1 MNSVWIALFA
11 GLAAAAVGF
20 VAGAITG
27 RRVAASS
34 LSSAKQLAESMIAD
48 AQKNV
53 ENLRREAEIHAKD
66 QFLKMKLD
74 FEEKTRDTRESLK
87 ERELSLINKESN
99 LARKVDLISKNEAV
113 IEERERTLERKQ
125 QHLDQKL
132 LETNRLIS
140 EQNVRLERIAGMSKD
155 EAKEVLL
162 RNLESEARLEAARR
176 IKEVREEAERDAER
190 QSQKIIALAIQRYAA
205 DQSVETTVSVV
216 DLPSDEM
223 KGRIIGKE
231 GRNIRAF
238 EKATGVD
245 VVIDDTPEAVTLSS
259 FDPVR
264 REIARLSLQRLVE
277 DGRIHPGR
285 IEEVVAK
292 TAEEMDKKI
301 QEHGEEACM
310 ELNIHGVHP
319 ELVKLVGKLRYR
331 TSYGQNTLKHSMEV
345 AYVAGIIAAELKLD
359 QQIARRAGLLHDI
372 GKSATHETDGSHT
385 QIGAELAKRYGE
397 SETVVNAIA
406 GHHQDIE
413 ATTMYTPIV
422 EAADA
427 ISGARPGARRET
439 LEAYIKRLEKLEQIA
454 TSFEGVEKAFAI
466 QAGREIRIMVSH
478 DRVDDAQATKL
489 AFDVSRKLEKE
500 LEYPGQIK
508 VVVIR
513 ETRAVEYAR

>member
-1 MNSVWIALFA
+1 
-11 GLAAAAVGF
+11 
-20 VAGAITG
+20 
-27 RRVAASS
+27 
-34 LSSAKQLAESMIAD
+34 
-48 AQKNV
+48 
-53 ENLRREAEIHAKD
+53 
-66 QFLKMKLD
+66 
-74 FEEKTRDTRESLK
+74 
-87 ERELSLINKESN
+87 
-99 LARKVDLISKNEAV
+99 
-113 IEERERTLERKQ
+113 
-125 QHLDQKL
+125 
-132 LETNRLIS
+132 
-140 EQNVRLERIAGMSKD
+140 
-155 EAKEVLL
+155 
-162 RNLESEARLEAARR
+162 
-176 IKEVREEAERDAER
+176 
-190 QSQKIIALAIQRYAA
+190 
-205 DQSVETTVSVV
+205 VV

-285 IEEVVAK
+285 IEEIVSK

-310 ELNIHGVHP
+310 ELKIHGLHP
-319 ELVKLVGKLRYR
+319 ELVKHVGKLRYR
-331 TSYGQNTLKHSMEV
+331 TSYGQNCLKHSMEV
-345 AYVAGIIAAELKLD
+345 AYVAGIIAAELKMD
-359 QQIARRAGLLHDI
+359 QQISRRAGLLHDI
-372 GKSATHETDGSHT
+372 GKAATHETDGSHS

-397 SETVVNAIA
+397 SDTVVNAIA
-406 GHHQDIE
+406 GHHEDVE
-413 ATTMYTPIV
+413 ATSMYTPIV

-478 DRVDDAQATKL
+478 DRVDDAQAAKL
-489 AFDVSRKLEKE
+489 AFDISRKLEKE
-500 LEYPGQIK
+500 VEYPGQIK

>member
-1 MNSVWIALFA
+1 MNTIWIALIS
-11 GLAAAAVGF
+11 GLGAAVAGF
-20 VAGAITG
+20 VVGAVTG
-27 RRVAASS
+27 RRVAAASVT
-34 LSSAKQLAESMIAD
+34 SAKRLADSIISD
-48 AQKNV
+48 GQRNV
-53 ENLRREAEIHAKD
+53 ENFRKEAEIQAKE
-66 QFLKMKLD
+66 QLLRMKLE
-74 FEEKTRDTRESLK
+74 FEEKTRDTRENHK

-99 LARKVDLISKNEAV
+99 LARKVDLMAKNEATL
-113 IEERERTLERKQ
+113 EDRERTLERKQ

-132 LETNRLIS
+132 TETNRLIA
-140 EQNVRLERIAGMSKD
+140 EENVRLERIAAMTKD
-155 EAKEVLL
+155 EAKELLL
-162 RNLESEARLEAARR
+162 RNIESEARLEAARR
-176 IKEVREEAERDAER
+176 VKEIREEAERSAER
-190 QSQKIIALAIQRYAA
+190 DAQKIIALAIQRYAA

-264 REIARLSLQRLVE
+264 REIARLSLQKLVE

-285 IEEVVAK
+285 IEEIVTK

-319 ELVKLVGKLRYR
+319 EIVKLIGKLRYR
-331 TSYGQNTLKHSMEV
+331 TSYGQNCLKHSMEV
-345 AYVAGIIAAELKLD
+345 AFVSGIVAAELHLD
-359 QQIARRAGLLHDI
+359 QQLARRAGLLHDI
-372 GKSATHETDGSHT
+372 GKSASHETDGSHT

-397 SETVVNAIA
+397 SEVIVNAIA
-406 GHHQDIE
+406 GHHQDVE
-413 ATTMYTPIV
+413 ANSMYTPIV

-454 TSFEGVEKAFAI
+454 SGFEGVEKAFAI

-478 DRVDDAQATKL
+478 DRVGDAEASKL
-489 AFDVSRKLEKE
+489 AFDISRKLEKE

-513 ETRAVEYAR
+513 ETRAVDYAR

>member
-1 MNSVWIALFA
+1 VLA
-11 GLAAAAVGF
+11 GLGAAAGGF
-20 VAGAITG
+20 VLGAVIG

-34 LSSAKQLAESMIAD
+34 LASAKQLAESMIVD
-48 AQKNV
+48 AQKSV
-53 ENLRREAEIHAKD
+53 ENLRKEAEIFAKD
-66 QFLKMKLD
+66 QSLRMKLE
-74 FEEKTRDTRESLK
+74 FEEKTRDTRETLK
-87 ERELSLINKESN
+87 ERELSLISKESN
-99 LARKVDLISKNEAV
+99 LARKVDLLAKNETA
-113 IEERERTLERKQ
+113 IEDRERALERKQ
-125 QHLDQKL
+125 LQLDQKL
-132 LETNRLIS
+132 AETTRLIS

-162 RNLESEARLEAARR
+162 RNLESETRLEAARR
-176 IKEVREEAERDAER
+176 VKEIREDAER
-190 QSQKIIALAIQRYAA
+190 NAERESQKIIALAIQRYAA

-285 IEEVVAK
+285 IEEVVSK

-301 QEHGEEACM
+301 QENGEEACM

-319 ELVKLVGKLRYR
+319 ELVKLIGKLRYR
-331 TSYGQNTLKHSMEV
+331 TSYGQNCLKHSLEV

-359 QQIARRAGLLHDI
+359 QQISRRAGLLHDV
-372 GKSATHETDGSHT
+372 GKSATHETDGSHS

-397 SETVVNAIA
+397 SDTVVNAIA
-406 GHHQDIE
+406 GHHQDVE
-413 ATTMYTPIV
+413 ATSIYTPIV

-454 TSFEGVEKAFAI
+454 TSFDGVEKAFAI

-489 AFDVSRKLEKE
+489 AFDISRKLEKE

>member
-1 MNSVWIALFA
+1 MNSIWVVLMV
-11 GLAAAAVGF
+11 GVTAVAFGF
-20 VAGAITG
+20 VIGTVLG
-27 RRVAASS
+27 RRVAAES
-34 LSSAKQLAESMIAD
+34 LVNAKRLAESIISD

-53 ENLRREAEIHAKD
+53 ENFKRESEIQAKD
-66 QFLKMKLD
+66 QMLKMRLD

-99 LARKVDLISKNEAV
+99 LGRKVDLLAKNEAV
-113 IEERERTLERKQ
+113 IEDRERVLERKQ

-132 LETNRLIS
+132 AEVSRLTA

-155 EAKEVLL
+155 EAKEELL

-176 IKEVREEAERDAER
+176 VKEIREDAER
-190 QSQKIIALAIQRYAA
+190 TAERESQKIIALAIQRYAA

-264 REIARLSLQRLVE
+264 REIARLSLQKLVE

-285 IEEVVAK
+285 IEEIVAK

-301 QEHGEEACM
+301 EEHGEEACI
-310 ELNIHGVHP
+310 ELNVHGLHP
-319 ELVKLVGKLRYR
+319 ELVKLIGKLRYR
-331 TSYGQNTLKHSMEV
+331 TSYGQNCLKHSLEV
-345 AYVAGIIAAELKLD
+345 AYVCGIIAAELKMD

-372 GKSATHETDGSHT
+372 GKAASHESDGSHT
-385 QIGAELAKRYGE
+385 EIGAEIAKRYNE
-397 SETVVNAIA
+397 SDTVVNAIA
-406 GHHQDIE
+406 GHHQDVE
-413 ATTMYTPIV
+413 ATSMYTLIV

-478 DRVDDAQATKL
+478 DRVDDAQASKL
-489 AFDVSRKLEKE
+489 AFDISRRLEKD

>member
-1 MNSVWIALFA
+1 MNMIWIVLIC
-11 GLAAAAVGF
+11 GLAAAAAGFYVGA
-20 VAGAITG
+20 VTG
-27 RRVAASS
+27 RRAVAEGVASS
-34 LSSAKQLAESMIAD
+34 KRVAESMIAD
-48 AQKNV
+48 AQRNV
-53 ENLRREAEIHAKD
+53 ENMKKEGEIHAKE
-66 QFLKMKLD
+66 QLLRMKLE
-74 FEEKTRDTRESLK
+74 FEEKTRDTRENLK

-99 LARKVDLISKNEAV
+99 LARKVDLLGKNESV
-113 IEERERTLERKQ
+113 VEERERTLDRKQ

-132 LETNRLIS
+132 AEGNRLIA

-155 EAKEVLL
+155 EAKETLL
-162 RNLESEARLEAARR
+162 KNLESEARLEAARR
-176 IKEVREEAERDAER
+176 VKEVREEAERTAER
-190 QSQKIIALAIQRYAA
+190 ESQKIIALAIQRYAA

-264 REIARLSLQRLVE
+264 REIGRLSLQRLVE

-310 ELNIHGVHP
+310 ELNTHGIHP
-319 ELVKLVGKLRYR
+319 ELIKLVGKLRYR
-331 TSYGQNTLKHSMEV
+331 TSYGQNCLKHSMEV

-359 QQIARRAGLLHDI
+359 QQVARRAGLLHDI
-372 GKSATHETDGSHT
+372 GKAATHEAEGSHT
-385 QIGAELAKRYGE
+385 QIGAEMAKRYGE
-397 SETVVNAIA
+397 SDVIVNAIA

-413 ATTMYTPIV
+413 ATSMYTAIV

-454 TSFEGVEKAFAI
+454 SGFDGVEKAFAI

-478 DRVDDAQATKL
+478 DRVDDAQASKL
-489 AFDVSRKLEKE
+489 AFDISRKLEKE